1 MKKKNSVT
9 NVSTY
14 EFSVDELKD
23 ILTEYLQL
31 GKSNKITDIRLDYNT
46 KEDYSAWSGQVWDDG
61 PLPEIFT
68 GITLTIVRKL

>member
-1 MKKKNSVT
+1 MKENNLVT
-9 NVSTY
+9 KTSTY

-23 ILTEYLQL
+23 ILTEYLQV

-46 KEDYSAWSGQVWDDG
+46 KEDYSAWSGMPWDDG

-68 GITLTIVRKL
+68 GITLTIVRKV